1 MPHVVVVRLEK
12 ERLLIYSLGQL
23 YQSQEGV
30 LGELAS
36 TLIVDVYAT
45 DAISI
50 ERARPV
56 LTLHQWL
63 LLCFNIWL
71 VLFAGEVKHS
81 F

>member
-1 MPHVVVVRLEK
+1 MPQVVVVCLEK
-12 ERLLIYSLGQL
+12 ERLLICSFGQL
-23 YQSQEGV
+23 YQSQQGV

-36 TLIVDVYAT
+36 TLIVDIYAT

-71 VLFAGEVKHS
+71 VLFAREVKLS